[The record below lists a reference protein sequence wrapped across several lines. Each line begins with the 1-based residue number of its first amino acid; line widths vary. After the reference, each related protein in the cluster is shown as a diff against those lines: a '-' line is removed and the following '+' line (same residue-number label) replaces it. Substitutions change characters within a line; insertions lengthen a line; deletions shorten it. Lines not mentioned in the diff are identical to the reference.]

1 MQLAIDYDHLHR
13 DVCRLS
19 YIEPL
24 FYYTYIFSLKQFGN
38 ENLAK
43 ENLYFFDELSKWID
57 DFLHKSAGMV
67 AHEREANHVGAVN
80 IVENYQHAKL
90 STH

>member
-1 MQLAIDYDHLHR
+1 MYVDYHISSLYFIT
-13 DVCRLS
+13 L
-19 YIEPL
+19 
-24 FYYTYIFSLKQFGN
+24 TYFSLKQIAN

-80 IVENYQHAKL
+80 IVENLQHTKL